1 MFENLFAILNK
12 LASRFRE
19 LLRMDKN
26 KQIKFSQSR
35 GNFELYD
42 WTRTLVGTV
51 LAVVLVFTF
60 AARIML
66 VDGESMRETLQ
77 NGDGLL
83 IVNAQYCGVYRP
95 NDIVIVRKA
104 SFYNGKPIVK
114 RVIATAGQ
122 TVDIDFDNG
131 SVCVDGQELVEP
143 YIRDTTHLQEGP
155 TFPLTVPVG
164 CVFVMGDNRNDSD
177 DSRDPA
183 LGVVDT
189 RYIIGR
195 AVFLVFPGKTAELD
209 KMEFSRIGSL
219 A

>member
-1 MFENLFAILNK
+1 ME
-12 LASRFRE
+12 E
-19 LLRMDKN
+19 N
-26 KQIKFSQSR
+26 KQMEFPKDR
-35 GNFELYD
+35 GSFEFYD
-42 WTRTLVGTV
+42 WTRTLVGAV
-51 LAVVLVFTF
+51 LAVVLLFTF

-83 IVNAQYCGVYRP
+83 VVNSQYCGAYRQSE
-95 NDIVIVRKA
+95 IVIVRKA

-122 TVDIDFDNG
+122 TVDINFDTG
-131 SVCVDGQELVEP
+131 SVLVDGQELTEP
-143 YIRDTTHLQEGP
+143 YIRETTHLQEGT
-155 TFPLTVPVG
+155 TFPLTVPEG

-195 AVFLVFPGKTAELD
+195 AVFLTFPGKTAGLNKLEL
-209 KMEFSRIGSL
+209 SRIGIL

>member
-1 MFENLFAILNK
+1 
-12 LASRFRE
+12 
-19 LLRMDKN
+19 MDEN
-26 KQIKFSQSR
+26 KQTDFPRDR

-42 WTRTLVGTV
+42 WTRTLVGAV
-51 LAVVLVFTF
+51 LAVVVLFTF

-83 IVNAQYCGVYRP
+83 VVNAQYCGAYRQ
-95 NDIVIVRKA
+95 NDIVIVRKE
-104 SFYNGKPIVK
+104 SFYNGEPIVK

-122 TVDIDFDNG
+122 TVDIDFDTG
-131 SVCVDGQELVEP
+131 SVRVDGQELAEP
-143 YIRDTTHLQEGP
+143 YIRETTHLQEGT
-155 TFPLTVPVG
+155 TFPLTVPAG
-164 CVFVMGDNRNDSD
+164 CIFVMGDNRNDSD

-183 LGVVDT
+183 LGVVDA
-189 RYIIGR
+189 RYVIGR

-209 KMEFSRIGSL
+209 KLEFSRIGSL